1 MNKLLRANFRRLWRS
16 KIFWIGM
23 LFTTGVGLISSMT
36 QYREM
41 KTIADYHPHID
52 NILFSNSLLM
62 PLVAAVFIGLFVGTE
77 YNDGTMRNKLI
88 IGHSR
93 GAVYFSNLIVCTAA
107 LLLMHLMDIGVI
119 VAVGFPLVGNIEMPV
134 SGLVVLGLISL
145 VTVMALSAVFLMIS
159 MLVHS
164 KAYGSVGAII
174 LAIVFLIGA
183 MMIDSRLQE
192 PEYYE
197 PVALSYSGDTDTMFY
212 SGAGVE
218 EKNPNYLDGAK
229 REIYEFLYDFLPG
242 CQMLQITK
250 QSLQHPVRLS
260 LYSVSII
267 IVTAACGTFFFRK
280 KNIK

>member
-1 MNKLLRANFRRLWRS
+1 
-16 KIFWIGM
+16 M

-52 NILFSNSLLM
+52 NILFSNSLFM

-93 GAVYFSNLIVCTAA
+93 GAVYVSNLIVCTAA
-107 LLLMHLMDIGVI
+107 LLLMHLMDIAAI

-134 SGLVVLGLISL
+134 SGLAVLGLISL
-145 VTVMALSAVFLMIS
+145 VTVMALSAVFLVIS

-174 LAIVFLIGA
+174 LAIVFLLGA

-192 PEYYE
+192 PEYYQ
-197 PVALSYSGDTDTMFY
+197 PVTLSYSEDTDTTF
-212 SGAGVE
+212 SSETGE
-218 EKNPNYLDGAK
+218 KEKNPNYLDGTK

-242 CQMLQITK
+242 CQMLQIAK
-250 QSLQHPVRLS
+250 QSLQHPVRLP
-260 LYSVSII
+260 LYSLSVI
-267 IVTAACGTFFFRK
+267 IVTTVCGMAFFGR